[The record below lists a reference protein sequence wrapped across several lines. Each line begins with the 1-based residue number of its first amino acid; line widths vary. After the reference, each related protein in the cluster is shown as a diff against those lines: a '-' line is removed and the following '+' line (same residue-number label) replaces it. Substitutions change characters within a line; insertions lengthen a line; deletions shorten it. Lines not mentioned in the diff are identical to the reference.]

1 VLLNSADGQP
11 YKGTTASSV
20 SLLPTNVIDQFRDA
34 VKSKYSNTLSSIDA
48 AQLQVYKNK
57 SSFDAKE
64 NNLEEDSH
72 INGLGS
78 SKKEA
83 LIVVVPSKFFSSW

>member
-64 NNLEEDSH
+64 VPLKSSHPLDCLGETEED
-72 INGLGS
+72 
-78 SKKEA
+78 A